1 MVEIEGDGELLR
13 SGLRE
18 LTFLPGFNLEGY
30 PNRDSLVYQQLYGIE
45 SVHTMLRGTI
55 RYKVRVV
62 VHYFPVIVILS
73 SSSLS
78 KLSSMTMST
87 SQEQPPTKAPVLK
100 FVNFSDYLISF
111 SGFTIF

>member
-55 RYKVRVV
+55 RYKVSCSSL
-62 VHYFPVIVILS
+62 FPVYCYCYFIIIIIIKVIINGNVYITRIISTTKKTTCINICQYFL
-73 SSSLS
+73 
-78 KLSSMTMST
+78 TM
-87 SQEQPPTKAPVLK
+87 
-100 FVNFSDYLISF
+100 
-111 SGFTIF
+111 